1 MLKNLNWKTYLKLT
15 YSSQLSG
22 KNLRKRFFNLP
33 GLLYYIMCEL
43 LLVWLYM
50 YYNAWYHTCQA
61 WGYGSIWLNIPED
74 QVWSVICFLH
84 HSYAKKDIYS
94 FHRILINHEHKRY
107 RKRSRKPAPWFEPR
121 KTGKL
126 TYGVTDEN
134 VVDLKQQ
141 VWEDSFKPDSPIRA
155 EFLER
160 KGLTD
165 NMIASQYQVDKNF
178 KWKFK
183 WERYW

>member
-1 MLKNLNWKTYLKLT
+1 MV
-15 YSSQLSG
+15 G
-22 KNLRKRFFNLP
+22 
-33 GLLYYIMCEL
+33 
-43 LLVWLYM
+43 
-50 YYNAWYHTCQA
+50 
-61 WGYGSIWLNIPED
+61 D
-74 QVWSVICFLH
+74 QVWSVIFVFYVIPVQKH
-84 HSYAKKDIYS
+84 KKRYVL
-94 FHRILINHEHKRY
+94 FHRILINHEQKRY

-134 VVDLKQQ
+134 VADLQQ
-141 VWEDSFKPDSPIRA
+141 HVWEDSFKSDSPIRA

-183 WERYW
+183 

>member
-1 MLKNLNWKTYLKLT
+1 MLKNLNRKTYSKLT

-50 YYNAWYHTCQA
+50 YYNAWYHTCQGTVVFD
-61 WGYGSIWLNIPED
+61 WIFRKTKFGLSYVFYVIPILKEISI
-74 QVWSVICFLH
+74 H
-84 HSYAKKDIYS
+84 

-134 VVDLKQQ
+134 VADLKQQ

-183 WERYW
+183 WEHYW

>member
-1 MLKNLNWKTYLKLT
+1 MIPYL
-15 YSSQLSG
+15 S
-22 KNLRKRFFNLP
+22 
-33 GLLYYIMCEL
+33 
-43 LLVWLYM
+43 
-50 YYNAWYHTCQA
+50 
-61 WGYGSIWLNIPED
+61 GYGSIWLNIPED

-134 VVDLKQQ
+134 VADLKQQ

-183 WERYW
+183 WEHYWYKCVYFSPLTTSYISLWLNDGHINTQKK

>member
-1 MLKNLNWKTYLKLT
+1 MIPYL
-15 YSSQLSG
+15 S
-22 KNLRKRFFNLP
+22 
-33 GLLYYIMCEL
+33 
-43 LLVWLYM
+43 
-50 YYNAWYHTCQA
+50 
-61 WGYGSIWLNIPED
+61 GYGSIWLNIPED

-134 VVDLKQQ
+134 VADLKQQ

-183 WERYW
+183 WERYWKCVYFSPLTTSHISLWLNDCHINTQKKYSCTFY

>member
-1 MLKNLNWKTYLKLT
+1 MIPYL
-15 YSSQLSG
+15 S
-22 KNLRKRFFNLP
+22 
-33 GLLYYIMCEL
+33 
-43 LLVWLYM
+43 
-50 YYNAWYHTCQA
+50 
-61 WGYGSIWLNIPED
+61 GYGSIWLNIPED
-74 QVWSVICFLH
+74 QVWSAICFLH
-84 HSYAKKDIYS
+84 HSATKRDIYS

-134 VVDLKQQ
+134 VADLKQQ